1 VQRLSTPW
9 DGIAAATLAEAVAA
23 WQQWSPWC
31 DSLPDHQRP
40 PALEIAET
48 GARAIESNIAVQI
61 YGHGEKLF
69 ALVQKRAGELVQE
82 IADLPKFPDAIW
94 GSPDPATDLARI
106 PPHRLTWGTITSTNL
121 DFLACHDVANL
132 VRDFIG
138 AGANKLPDG
147 APRYAF
153 WAPSSSVCPG
163 P

>member
-1 VQRLSTPW
+1 M
-9 DGIAAATLAEAVAA
+9 AAMAPVVRQPAR
-23 WQQWSPWC
+23 SPP
-31 DSLPDHQRP
+31 L

-94 GSPDPATDLARI
+94 GSPDPATDLA
-106 PPHRLTWGTITSTNL
+106 WGTITSTNL
-121 DFLACHDVANL
+121 DFLACHHVANL